1 MAKKKKRAKRKTKRA
16 GKTRGRKKK
25 TTRRRRSAEGVNKSQ
40 AIRDYLA
47 ANPQAGPTGTVAAL
61 ASKGIKVTT
70 SLVSGVKTRSGS
82 SKKRGRG
89 RGRPRKTTTRR
100 RRAMSNDTVAISDL
114 LQAKK
119 LAERMGG
126 IERAQTALAA
136 LARLSE

>member
-25 TTRRRRSAEGVNKSQ
+25 TTRRARSAGGVNKSQ

-47 ANPQAGPTGTVAAL
+47 ANPQAGPTAIVAAL
-61 ASKGIKVTT
+61 ASKKIKVTT
-70 SLVSGVKTRSGS
+70 ALVSGVKTRAGS
-82 SKKRGRG
+82 KTRRRG

-100 RRAMSNDTVAISDL
+100 RSSMRDDTVAVSDL

-136 LARLSE
+136 LARLSK

>member
-16 GKTRGRKKK
+16 SKRTGRKKK
-25 TTRRRRSAEGVNKSQ
+25 TRRGRSAGGVNKSQ

-47 ANPQAGPTGTVAAL
+47 ANPQAGPTKTVEVL
-61 ASKGIKVTT
+61 AKKGIKVTT
-70 SLVSGVKTRSGS
+70 TLVSGVKTRSGS

-100 RRAMSNDTVAISDL
+100 RRAMRNDTVAITDL

-119 LAERMGG
+119 LAEKMGG
-126 IERAQTALAA
+126 IDRAQTALAA
-136 LARLSE
+136 LARLSK